1 MGEANQ
7 SEDSRSGNNRSL
19 SRSLSE
25 DEDEDEDAN
34 TYHTAGRAGTSIII
48 GTTSTVSSTFCQ

>member
-7 SEDSRSGNNRSL
+7 SEDTTAEEEWERGNN
-19 SRSLSE
+19 
-25 DEDEDEDAN
+25 EDEDAN
-34 TYHTAGRAGTSIII
+34 TYHTAAGRAGISIII